1 MVLVLL
7 KSELYIAS
15 VMFIESKQKK
25 VIVHDVLAVIMM
37 SICETCIK
45 SKNLKIK
52 KKEKKEKKKKF
63 VDALIVH
70 VVRLVC
76 LTSTSDCLTDVWT
89 GGPERLRKDLSEK
102 T

>member
-45 SKNLKIK
+45 SKNLKIQ
-52 KKEKKEKKKKF
+52 KKEKKEKK
-63 VDALIVH
+63 
-70 VVRLVC
+70 RN
-76 LTSTSDCLTDVWT
+76 S
-89 GGPERLRKDLSEK
+89 
-102 T
+102 

>member
-25 VIVHDVLAVIMM
+25 IIVHDVLAVIMM

-45 SKNLKIK
+45 SKKLKIK

>member
-1 MVLVLL
+1 M
-7 KSELYIAS
+7 KAN
-15 VMFIESKQKK
+15 KK
-25 VIVHDVLAVIMM
+25 KFIVHDVLAVIMM

-45 SKNLKIK
+45 SKKLKIK
-52 KKEKKEKKKKF
+52 KKRKEGKKKKF

>member
-45 SKNLKIK
+45 SKNLKIQ

>member
-1 MVLVLL
+1 M
-7 KSELYIAS
+7 KAN
-15 VMFIESKQKK
+15 KK
-25 VIVHDVLAVIMM
+25 KFIVHDVLAVIMM

-45 SKNLKIK
+45 SKKLKIK
-52 KKEKKEKKKKF
+52 KKRKEGRKKKKF

>member
-45 SKNLKIK
+45 SKNLKI
-52 KKEKKEKKKKF
+52 
-63 VDALIVH
+63 
-70 VVRLVC
+70 
-76 LTSTSDCLTDVWT
+76 
-89 GGPERLRKDLSEK
+89 
-102 T
+102 

>member
-25 VIVHDVLAVIMM
+25 FIVHDVLAVIMM

-45 SKNLKIK
+45 SKKLKIK
-52 KKEKKEKKKKF
+52 KKRKEGKKKE
-63 VDALIVH
+63 I
-70 VVRLVC
+70 RRC
-76 LTSTSDCLTDVWT
+76 TYCTC
-89 GGPERLRKDLSEK
+89 G
-102 T
+102 

>member
-25 VIVHDVLAVIMM
+25 IIVHDVLAVIMM

-45 SKNLKIK
+45 SKKLKIK
-52 KKEKKEKKKKF
+52 KKEKKEKK
-63 VDALIVH
+63 
-70 VVRLVC
+70 RN
-76 LTSTSDCLTDVWT
+76 S
-89 GGPERLRKDLSEK
+89 
-102 T
+102 